1 MKGRVMTVPFM
12 SQLPVGFRGEKIAVG
27 ANCFAH
33 LSGKVIVLVSLQD
46 EIFEQDLRDFG
57 VQTETRTTREVY
69 LASLEARYVIS
80 IDDRQR
86 FTLWK

>member
-1 MKGRVMTVPFM
+1 MNVPFM
-12 SQLPVGFRGEKIAVG
+12 SQLPVGFRGEKIAIG
-27 ANCFAH
+27 ANCFAF
-33 LSGKVIVLVSLQD
+33 LSSKAIVLVSHQD

-57 VQTETRTTREVY
+57 VQTEIRTTREVY
-69 LASLEARYVIS
+69 FALQEARYILS